1 MKLYVGNLAP
11 EIDDAQLTALIVPFG
26 KPDSV
31 AVVMDKTRKES
42 RGFGFVE
49 LRNDAEAQAAI
60 AGLNGKEVGGRNLII
75 NEARTRS

>member
-11 EIDDAQLTALIVPFG
+11 EIDDAQLTALITPFG
-26 KPDSV
+26 KPASV

-49 LRNDAEAQAAI
+49 LQNDTEAQAAI

-75 NEARTRS
+75 NEARSRS